1 MLSYSSKLI
10 NDFNIMI
17 CPKCKVE
24 LKEFTSGS
32 LKLDKCESCGGVWFD
47 KNELKKVIDKRDKD
61 LDWVHLDLWN
71 KKEKFI
77 AKGGKRVCPFC
88 KKILLTL
95 QYNRSGVEVDAC
107 VACGGIWLD
116 KGEMEKIVDYLERS
130 LDQKTVPEYIREIIK
145 EGDRAIARPER
156 GAIEAHH
163 ILILAKLLQY
173 RILAEHPF
181 IRGLIDAIP
190 KINA

>member
-1 MLSYSSKLI
+1 
-10 NDFNIMI
+10 MI

-24 LKEFTSGS
+24 LKEFSSGS
-32 LKLDKCESCGGVWFD
+32 LRLDKCGSCGGVWFD
-47 KNELKKVIDKRDKD
+47 KSELKKVIDDRDKD

-71 KKEKFI
+71 KKEKFA
-77 AKGGKRVCPFC
+77 AKNGKKVCPFC
-88 KKILLTL
+88 KKILLML
-95 QYNRSGVEVDAC
+95 QYDHSGIEVDIC

-116 KGEMEKIVDYLERS
+116 KGEMEKIVDYLEKS
-130 LDQKTVPEYIREIIK
+130 LDEKSVPEYIKEIIK
-145 EGDRAIARPER
+145 EGDRVIARPER
-156 GAIEAHH
+156 SIVEAQH

-181 IRGLIDAIP
+181 IRGLINALP